1 MPSVEHMI
9 HRMFLAYMHVS
20 DYFHVLL
27 LLKILLLIQALEI
40 LLYSGYVSCT
50 RLSDG

>member
-20 DYFHVLL
+20 GYFHVLL
-27 LLKILLLIQALEI
+27 LLKILLLIQVLQK
-40 LLYSGYVSCT
+40 LLYPGYVSCA

>member
-20 DYFHVLL
+20 DYFHAL
-27 LLKILLLIQALEI
+27 LLLIQVLQI
-40 LLYSGYVSCT
+40 LLYPGYVSCA

>member
-9 HRMFLAYMHVS
+9 HGMFLAYMHVS

-27 LLKILLLIQALEI
+27 LLKTLILIQLLQK
-40 LLYSGYVSCT
+40 LLYPGFVSCA